1 MGHRLLLLLLL
12 TAALWS
18 AWTPAVAQDARAEDS
33 VPAERSEAQ
42 QANIDVLDAVLGVIR
57 QRFFDREFCGIDLD
71 ELRSRY
77 LQSVAEAKP
86 GTALHAV
93 LREML
98 AEFKVSHLSVIDGEA
113 YANHFAPEM
122 DNTTRR
128 QVGFVLAELMPGK
141 FFVVD
146 VLAGGPAEE
155 AGILRGDRVVTLNGA
170 DPGDSGLLIDTGGD
184 PGLGRKAASFFLRNP
199 PEESDLKVM
208 LERRAGEELI
218 AATVTPA
225 ESSMNRATA
234 NSVAVI
240 EHEGRK
246 LGYIRFW
253 HFLHR
258 DAQTVLRRALTEKW
272 ADCDGLIID
281 LRGRGGSPFVMN
293 ACFAP
298 FAEPPPMR
306 RGRGRG
312 VLRRADYNMPA
323 WDKPAVLLQDAGS
336 RSAKEVYAHNWKWLG
351 RGPVIGESTPGAVL
365 GSGFVRLPDGSWL
378 IYPGQEVSGLA
389 YGNTRLEGNP
399 VKPTHPVKDIVPY
412 TAGADTIKQAGIKI
426 FSEMLK
432 EAPKPEPRRN
442 EAREE
447 AF

>member
-1 MGHRLLLLLLL
+1 MSQRLLILV
-12 TAALWS
+12 ALCALIWS
-18 AWTPAVAQDARAEDS
+18 AWTPVVAQDDP
-33 VPAERSEAQ
+33 VPAQRSEAQ
-42 QANIDVLDAVLGVIR
+42 QANIEVLDAVLDVIR
-57 QRFFDREFCGIDLD
+57 RRFFDREYCGISLD
-71 ELRSRY
+71 DLRSRH
-77 LQSVAEAKP
+77 LQRVTEAEP

-113 YANHFAPEM
+113 YVNFFVPEM

-128 QVGFVLAELMPGK
+128 QVGFTIAELVPRQ

-146 VLAGGPAEE
+146 VLAGGPAAE
-155 AGILRGDRVVTLNGA
+155 AGILRGDRVVKLNGA
-170 DPGDSGLLIDTGGD
+170 DPAESGMLIDTGGD
-184 PGLGRKAASFFLRNP
+184 PGLGSKAASYFLRNP
-199 PEESDLKVM
+199 PDEADLSVT
-208 LERRAGEELI
+208 LQRQARGEFI
-218 AATVTPA
+218 VAVVTPA
-225 ESSMNRATA
+225 ESSMILATA
-234 NSVAVI
+234 NSVTVI

-258 DAQTVLRRALTEKW
+258 DAQVTLRRALTETF
-272 ADCDGLIID
+272 ADCDGLIVD

-312 VLRRADYNMPA
+312 VLRRADYNMPV

-351 RGPVIGESTPGAVL
+351 RGPVVGESTPGAVL
-365 GSGFVRLPDGSWL
+365 GSGFVQLPDKSWM
-378 IYPGQEVSGLA
+378 IYPGQEVRGLA
-389 YGNTRLEGNP
+389 YGNVRLEGNP
-399 VKPTHPVKDIVPY
+399 VKPTHAVKDIVPY
-412 TAGADTIKQAGIKI
+412 SAGADTIKQAGIKI
-426 FSEMLK
+426 LYGLLK
-432 EAPKPEPRRN
+432 EAPRPEPKALP
-442 EAREE
+442 AREE

>member
-1 MGHRLLLLLLL
+1 MGRRLSLMLVLLLLFW
-12 TAALWS
+12 T
-18 AWTPAVAQDARAEDS
+18 AWTPGLAQGAVSDDSAPAQ
-33 VPAERSEAQ
+33 PGEAQ
-42 QANIDVLDAVLGVIR
+42 QANVEVLDAVLGIIR

-77 LQSVAEAKP
+77 LQRAAEAQP
-86 GTALHAV
+86 GAPLHTV

-98 AEFKVSHLSVIDGEA
+98 AEFKVSHLTIIDAEA
-113 YANHFAPEM
+113 YANFFAPEM

-128 QVGFVLAELMPGK
+128 QVGFTIAELAAGQY
-141 FFVVD
+141 FIVD
-146 VLAGGPAEE
+146 VLAGGPAEQ
-155 AGILRGDRVVTLNGA
+155 AGILRGDRVVRLNGA
-170 DPGDSGLLIDTGGD
+170 DPADSGLLIDTGGD
-184 PGLGRKAASFFLRNP
+184 PGLGSKAASYFLRNP
-199 PEESDLKVM
+199 PEEADLIVT
-208 LERRAGEELI
+208 LQREAGGDF
-218 AATVTPA
+218 TVAYVRPDET
-225 ESSMNRATA
+225 SMIRATA
-234 NSVAVI
+234 NSVTVI
-240 EHEGRK
+240 EHEGRR

-258 DAQTVLRRALTEKW
+258 DAQITLRRALTETF
-272 ADCDGLIID
+272 ADCDGLIVD

-298 FAEPPPMR
+298 FGEPPPMR

-312 VLRRADYNMPA
+312 MMTRADYNMPA

-351 RGPVIGESTPGAVL
+351 RGPVVGESTPGAVL
-365 GSGFVRLPDGSWL
+365 GSGFVQLPDKSWM
-378 IYPGQEVSGLA
+378 IYPGQEVHSLA
-389 YGNTRLEGNP
+389 YGNVRLEGNP
-399 VKPTHPVKDIVPY
+399 VKPTHAVKDIVPY

-426 FSEMLK
+426 LSGLLD
-432 EAPKPEPRRN
+432 EAPKPEPRRH